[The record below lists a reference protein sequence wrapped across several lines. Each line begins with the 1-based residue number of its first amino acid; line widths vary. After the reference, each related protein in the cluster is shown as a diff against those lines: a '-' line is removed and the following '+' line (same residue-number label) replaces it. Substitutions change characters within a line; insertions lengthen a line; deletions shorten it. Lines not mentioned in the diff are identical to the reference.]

1 MTDEKGKLDQQE
13 LRGRPVTRLTR
24 AGVPLE
30 PSITRAMVD
39 DLVEAFYSKVR
50 KHERLAQL
58 FAKDM
63 SKDWPEHLDQMKGFW
78 RSVVMQTAEYQ
89 GRPVPAHMKMTD
101 IQPEDFAN
109 WLSLFRETAH
119 EVCTSGAAALFI
131 NRAETIA
138 RSLQMAIFLR
148 GVIAPPNAFEN
159 GVMKQ
164 DVIDAARQEQAQS

>member
-1 MTDEKGKLDQQE
+1 MTDEEGKLDQQE

-24 AGVPLE
+24 TGVSLE
-30 PSITRAMVD
+30 PSITREMVD
-39 DLVEAFYSKVR
+39 ELVETFYSKVR

-58 FAKDM
+58 FANDM

-109 WLSLFRETAH
+109 WLNLFRETAH
-119 EVCTSGAAALFI
+119 QVCTSGGAALFI

-138 RSLQMAIFLR
+138 RSLQMAIFLK
-148 GVIAPPNAFEN
+148 GVIAPPDAFEN

-164 DVIDAARQEQAQS
+164 GVIDAARQEQTR

>member
-1 MTDEKGKLDQQE
+1 MSDQGKMIDGQE
-13 LRGRPVTRLTR
+13 LRCRPITRLTR
-24 AGVPLE
+24 SGKPLE
-30 PSITRAMVD
+30 PSITHEMVD
-39 DLVEAFYSKVR
+39 HLVEAFYTKVR
-50 KHERLAQL
+50 KHERLARL

-63 SKDWPEHLDQMKGFW
+63 SKEWPEHLDQMKGFW

-101 IQPEDFAN
+101 LEPGDFAN
-109 WLSLFRETAH
+109 WLELFRATAH
-119 EVCTSGAAALFI
+119 EVCTPGAAALFI

-138 RSLQMAIFLR
+138 KSLQMAIFLK

-164 DVIDAARQEQAQS
+164 DIIDAARQEQAR